1 MNEHCGTS
9 RTASGLL
16 SDAAGKVL
24 PLDRIA
30 SQFFSAAVPERPAFV
45 QQARDYLAG
54 LSAGELAN
62 KANAS
67 AQYYLKAMERITDKG
82 EGWLVKEQAR

>member
-1 MNEHCGTS
+1 M
-9 RTASGLL
+9 
-16 SDAAGKVL
+16 
-24 PLDRIA
+24 
-30 SQFFSAAVPERPAFV
+30 PERPAFV